1 MSAQPNLLHFR
12 APSAP
17 ESLTE
22 KYKPTTIQGY
32 AGIATAKETM
42 LQFTARPYRS
52 AWTFVG
58 DSGTGKTT
66 MAYLVAELIDAQVTH
81 VPSQECSVD
90 RLRQIV
96 QMCHYRPMSGQ
107 PFSLVLIDEADSMSK
122 AARDFLLSALDKLP
136 PDTVIIFT
144 CNSVETFEDR
154 FLSRTRVLDFTNY
167 RIQREAVEFLENIWR
182 QEAPGKE
189 PPKIAAKVKDLKGNM
204 RAALMWLELEL
215 MLA

>member
-1 MSAQPNLLHFR
+1 
-12 APSAP
+12 
-17 ESLTE
+17 
-22 KYKPTTIQGY
+22 
-32 AGIATAKETM
+32 
-42 LQFTARPYRS
+42 
-52 AWTFVG
+52 
-58 DSGTGKTT
+58 
-66 MAYLVAELIDAQVTH
+66 MAYLVAEVIDAQVPH

-90 RLRQIV
+90 RRRQIV